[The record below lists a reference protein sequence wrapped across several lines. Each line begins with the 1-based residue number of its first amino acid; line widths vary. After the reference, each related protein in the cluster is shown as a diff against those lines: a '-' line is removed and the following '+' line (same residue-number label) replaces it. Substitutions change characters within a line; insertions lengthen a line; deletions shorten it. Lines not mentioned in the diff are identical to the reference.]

1 MLRLSDL
8 HASYGAAPVLQ
19 GVSLAVDQ
27 GETVALLG
35 PNGAGKST
43 LLAAITGTIPR
54 RQGRI
59 DLDGVD
65 LVASSKAMPSS
76 PPAWRWCRKVAW
88 YSRRSRVEDNL
99 RLGAVRLQ
107 GELARTLRLCLYA
120 SFPGSQSA
128 AGSRPARCRAASSR
142 CWRSA
147 RALMSKPRLLLL
159 DEPFL
164 GLAPLVV
171 SQIRDALEKLRASGM
186 TMLMVEQK
194 LDIALQF
201 AQRAYV
207 LIKGKVVLEDSTAN
221 LARRPDLR
229 DIYFSSALKPVTQV
243 SQEHHLC
250 YGITQCVREEQM
262 LAPSPVTSYIRGDSC
277 RENTAR

>member
-19 GVSLAVDQ
+19 GVSLAVEK

-43 LLAAITGTIPR
+43 LLGAVTGTIPR
-54 RQGRI
+54 RSGTI
-59 DLDGVD
+59 DLEGRNLAKEASHAIVARGVA
-65 LVASSKAMPSS
+65 LVPEGRLVFAPFS
-76 PPAWRWCRKVAW
+76 
-88 YSRRSRVEDNL
+88 VEDNL

-107 GELARTLRLCLYA
+107 GDSRERFDYVYALFPRLLERKKQPAGTLSGGEQQMLAI
-120 SFPGSQSA
+120 G
-128 AGSRPARCRAASSR
+128 
-142 CWRSA
+142 

-171 SQIRDALEKLRASGM
+171 AEIRKSLETLRQSGL
-186 TMLMVEQK
+186 TLLMVEQK
-194 LDIALQF
+194 LDIALEF

-207 LIKGKVVLEDSTAN
+207 LIKGRVVLEDRTVN
-221 LARRPDLR
+221 LARRADLR
-229 DIYFSSALKPVTQV
+229 DLYFS
-243 SQEHHLC
+243 
-250 YGITQCVREEQM
+250 
-262 LAPSPVTSYIRGDSC
+262 LATTSLLSDSPAV
-277 RENTAR
+277 